1 MRAIVRRLV
10 GASRRVRPLAD
21 QAPRPAAPALHED
34 TVPLVSGAA
43 AVEDKLRRF
52 LTSARHLRPVS
63 NTQRFP
69 LLTDEAIV

>member
-1 MRAIVRRLV
+1 MRT
-10 GASRRVRPLAD
+10 P
-21 QAPRPAAPALHED
+21 
-34 TVPLVSGAA
+34 VPLVSGAA

-52 LTSARHLRPVS
+52 LTGAHHLRPVS